1 MKVLATV
8 LVILLGAAQ
17 AAAQKPAP
25 VRGDYAEM
33 RSGEVYTCGCLY
45 SSEMVTAGREAILVW
60 RISNGNYRGTPL
72 AGVKVAA
79 VVVGESNLGAYPG
92 ARRSA
97 LYLDGITSDSQQQAI
112 LALWRREYSGVLGDV
127 SAVHLTR
134 FSFELQGE
142 TAHVAIPGIVEI
154 QARKAQLPED
164 AHPGSFLW
172 YGPFTP
178 LRESFLATALH
189 YEYSGGDF
197 QRQWT
202 DLMPGIRGYVGKFA
216 LASFE

>member
-8 LVILLGAAQ
+8 LLILLAAAQ
-17 AAAQKPAP
+17 AAAQKLAP
-25 VRGDYAEM
+25 VRGDYAEV
-33 RSGEVYTCGCLY
+33 RSGEVFTCGCLY

-60 RISNGNYRGTPL
+60 RISNGNYRGTAL
-72 AGVKVAA
+72 AGIKVAA
-79 VVVGESNLGAYPG
+79 VVVSDTNLGAYSG

-97 LYLDGITSDSQQQAI
+97 LYLDGITSEDQRQAI
-112 LALWRREYSGVLGDV
+112 LALWDREYSGVLGDLK
-127 SAVHLTR
+127 AVHLTP

-142 TAHVAIPGIVEI
+142 TVHVAIPGIAEI

-172 YGPFTP
+172 YGPFTA

-197 QRQWT
+197 QHQWT

-216 LASFE
+216 LATAE

>member
-8 LVILLGAAQ
+8 LLILLAA
-17 AAAQKPAP
+17 APAPAQKPAP
-25 VRGDYAEM
+25 VQGDYAEV

-60 RISNGNYRGTPL
+60 RISSGSYSGASL
-72 AGVKVAA
+72 AGIKVAA
-79 VVVGESNLGAYPG
+79 VVVGKTNLGAYNG
-92 ARRSA
+92 ARRAA
-97 LYLDGITSDSQQQAI
+97 LYLDGITSEGQQQAI
-112 LALWRREYSGVLGDV
+112 LSLWRHEYSSVLGDIGT
-127 SAVHLTR
+127 VHTTR

-142 TAHVAIPGIVEI
+142 TVHVAIPGVAEV

-172 YGPFTP
+172 YGPFTA

-189 YEYSGGDF
+189 YEYSGADF

-202 DLMPGIRGYVGKFA
+202 DLMPGIRGYVGKFV
-216 LASFE
+216 LATAE

>member
-1 MKVLATV
+1 MKVLASV
-8 LVILLGAAQ
+8 LVILLGATQ

-25 VRGDYAEM
+25 IQGDYAEV

-60 RISNGNYRGTPL
+60 RISHGSYRGTPL
-72 AGVKVAA
+72 AGIKVAA
-79 VVVGESNLGAYPG
+79 VVVGETNLGAYSG

-97 LYLDGITSDSQQQAI
+97 LYLDGITSDDQQQAI
-112 LALWRREYSGVLGDV
+112 RALWAREYSGVLGEV
-127 SAVHLTR
+127 RAVHRVR
-134 FSFELQGE
+134 FKFELEGE
-142 TAHVAIPGIVEI
+142 TVHVSIPGTVEV

-172 YGPFTP
+172 YGPFAP
-178 LRESFLATALH
+178 LRQSFLATAVH

-197 QRQWT
+197 QHQWT
-202 DLMPGIRGYVGKFA
+202 DLMPAIRGYVGKFE
-216 LASFE
+216 LN